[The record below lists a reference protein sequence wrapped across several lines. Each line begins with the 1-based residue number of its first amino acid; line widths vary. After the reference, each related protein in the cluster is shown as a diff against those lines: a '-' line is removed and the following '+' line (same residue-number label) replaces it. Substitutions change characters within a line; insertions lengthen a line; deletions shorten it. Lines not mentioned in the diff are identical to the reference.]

1 MKSTN
6 EEHQQLISFPYNEVF
21 DAVITVIP
29 KIDFNIKT
37 QDRSTGLI
45 VARTSMSLISWGE
58 NFTIFVEKVD
68 YNNTLVGIESTSKFS
83 GGFDRHTGNFN
94 RLVRALNKYLEE
106 GKFERKNSWGCL
118 GRLYMIFAGISV
130 SLILIGSFGALLES
144 LTSPLE
150 QETRVPMESLDPTPS
165 SVDSPTTAYDPPS
178 VPAEPKLLLLNWT
191 WTERS
196 GYAIVEGEVQNLS
209 SENLHNVMVV
219 VKFYTAEEMFITSD
233 DALIDYNPILPGQSS
248 PFKAIV
254 GYNPAMQTA
263 SISFK
268 ELMGGTILW
277 KNLEE

>member
-21 DAVITVIP
+21 DAVIIVIP

-37 QDRSTGLI
+37 QDRSTGRI
-45 VARTSMSLISWGE
+45 QIRTSMSLLSWGE
-58 NFTIFVEKVD
+58 NLTIFVEKID
-68 YNNTLVGIESTSKFS
+68 DKNTLVRIEPTLKFS
-83 GGFDRHTGNFN
+83 GGFHRHIANFN
-94 RLVRALNKYLEE
+94 KLVKAFSTYLEE
-106 GKFERKNSWGCL
+106 GKFEARSGWGCL
-118 GRLYMIFAGISV
+118 GRLYMIFLGISV
-130 SLILIGSFGALLES
+130 SLILIGIFGALLES

-150 QETRVPMESLDPTPS
+150 QETRVPIESLDPTPS

-209 SENLHNVMVV
+209 SENLHDVV
-219 VKFYTAEEMFITSD
+219 VLVKFYTTEEMFITSD

-248 PFKAIV
+248 PFKVIV
-254 GYNPAMQTA
+254 SYNPAMKTA

-268 ELMGGTILW
+268 EFMGGTILW